1 MKEGEI
7 MSFQD
12 IQKVTETEQGTRA
25 KKAEAQAEAKQI
37 VAAAEKAGAQLV
49 ADARA
54 KAVEQT
60 RAMMTRA
67 EEAAQEQTKLTLEA
81 NNAACQAM
89 RRQAQ
94 GRLDEAADLIV
105 RRVVNL

>member
-1 MKEGEI
+1 M

-12 IQKVTETEQGTRA
+12 IQKVTETEQGTKA

-37 VAAAEKAGAQLV
+37 VAAAHKAGAALV

-54 KAVEQT
+54 KAEEQAK
-60 RAMMTRA
+60 AMMTRA
-67 EEAAQEQTKLTLEA
+67 EQAAQEQTKLTLEA
-81 NNAACQAM
+81 NDAACQGM
-89 RRQAQ
+89 RRQAKGQ
-94 GRLDEAADLIV
+94 LDKAADLIV

>member
-1 MKEGEI
+1 

-12 IQKVTETEQGTRA
+12 IKKVTETEQNTWA

-37 VAAAEKAGAQLV
+37 VAGAQKAGVALV
-49 ADARA
+49 EEARA
-54 KAVEQT
+54 KADEQI
-60 RAMMTRA
+60 RELMAQA
-67 EEAAQEQTKLTLEA
+67 EELAGQQSKETLAA
-81 NNAACQAM
+81 NDAACQAM

-94 GRLDEAADLIV
+94 GRLDQAADLIV